1 MNKTLKK
8 VLSGVISASMLCSAL
23 AIPHT
28 ALADDALPT
37 DGLLMDITFDE
48 TGTSSGS
55 FNATVGGTVTE
66 HGSVSYVDNYDGS
79 SKALSISTDAA
90 GNYLELPKGLLNG
103 KDAATFSFWIKP
115 SSRWAFMTTP
125 VSGSQNYLNEKYL
138 GMLASSSG
146 YTCLLYTS
154 DAADE

>member
-55 FNATVGGTVTE
+55 FNATVGGTITE

-79 SKALSISTDAA
+79 SKAQAQPVTLSH
-90 GNYLELPKGLLNG
+90 
-103 KDAATFSFWIKP
+103 
-115 SSRWAFMTTP
+115 
-125 VSGSQNYLNEKYL
+125 
-138 GMLASSSG
+138 SSS
-146 YTCLLYTS
+146 
-154 DAADE
+154 AI

>member
-8 VLSGVISASMLCSAL
+8 VLSSVISASMLCSVL
-23 AIPHT
+23 ATPHT

-79 SKALSISTDAA
+79 SKALRWCS
-90 GNYLELPKGLLNG
+90 LNFFACPG
-103 KDAATFSFWIKP
+103 
-115 SSRWAFMTTP
+115 
-125 VSGSQNYLNEKYL
+125 GSPPF
-138 GMLASSSG
+138 LASPGGTPFHLSRS
-146 YTCLLYTS
+146 
-154 DAADE
+154 